1 MLCGKSCARTKR
13 FWWLCA
19 PHYLVFTLYKLQL
32 TETSNTCQSGKR
44 TTECQC
50 NAGPAKAAV
59 VSESAQERAVFQA
72 RSVPAVMAV
81 VNKKL
86 SEAVAA
92 GEGAKHNIE
101 VEETEGQSDDDSDD
115 TMTAGFWKT
124 HIFKKR
130 KRGNMDRDLRV
141 KAVARAPN
149 QPGCDT
155 ADELSDY
162 SPSPPPV
169 LKRGDQCVCSSAR
182 QILPALVLRVASARL
197 AHNHAL
203 SKHTFNQYPHN
214 RTALE
219 PEMVT
224 TVNELR
230 NAGAKQERILK
241 NIFDNSKCNPSNK
254 DVYNLVRKQKK
265 QKDTATTGAKRLKQ
279 WMIEVSEEP
288 GNVGRNFVDSV
299 KNTV

>member
-1 MLCGKSCARTKR
+1 
-13 FWWLCA
+13 
-19 PHYLVFTLYKLQL
+19 
-32 TETSNTCQSGKR
+32 
-44 TTECQC
+44 
-50 NAGPAKAAV
+50 
-59 VSESAQERAVFQA
+59 
-72 RSVPAVMAV
+72 MAEE
-81 VNKKL
+81 NKKL

-92 GEGAKHNIE
+92 SEGAKHNIE
-101 VEETEGQSDDDSDD
+101 VEETEEQSDDDSDD
-115 TMTAGFWKT
+115 TMTAGFRKT

-130 KRGNMDRDLRV
+130 VSSSEGNTGRNLRV

-155 ADELSDY
+155 ADEFSDY

-169 LKRGDQCVCSSAR
+169 LKRGGMGRLCGRDR
-182 QILPALVLRVASARL
+182 QQHEQPLQAGPFRRAGPPSVASARL

-230 NAGAKQERILK
+230 NAGAKKERILK
-241 NIFDNSKCNPSNK
+241 YIFDNSKCNPSNK
-254 DVYNLVRKQKK
+254 DVHNLVRKQKK
-265 QKDTATTGAKRLKQ
+265 QKDTAITSAKRLKQ

>member
-1 MLCGKSCARTKR
+1 
-13 FWWLCA
+13 
-19 PHYLVFTLYKLQL
+19 
-32 TETSNTCQSGKR
+32 
-44 TTECQC
+44 
-50 NAGPAKAAV
+50 
-59 VSESAQERAVFQA
+59 
-72 RSVPAVMAV
+72 MAV

-130 KRGNMDRDLRV
+130 VSSKRGNMDRDLRV

-169 LKRGDQCVCSSAR
+169 LKRGGMGRLCGRDR
-182 QILPALVLRVASARL
+182 QQHEQPPQAGPFRRAGPPSYTHAALFI
-197 AHNHAL
+197 HYAL
-203 SKHTFNQYPHN
+203 
-214 RTALE
+214 L
-219 PEMVT
+219 M
-224 TVNELR
+224 
-230 NAGAKQERILK
+230 
-241 NIFDNSKCNPSNK
+241 
-254 DVYNLVRKQKK
+254 
-265 QKDTATTGAKRLKQ
+265 
-279 WMIEVSEEP
+279 P
-288 GNVGRNFVDSV
+288 GFIHGI
-299 KNTV
+299 

>member
-1 MLCGKSCARTKR
+1 
-13 FWWLCA
+13 
-19 PHYLVFTLYKLQL
+19 
-32 TETSNTCQSGKR
+32 
-44 TTECQC
+44 
-50 NAGPAKAAV
+50 
-59 VSESAQERAVFQA
+59 
-72 RSVPAVMAV
+72 MAEE
-81 VNKKL
+81 NKKL

-92 GEGAKHNIE
+92 SEGAKHNIE
-101 VEETEGQSDDDSDD
+101 VEETESRVTNDSDD
-115 TMTAGFWKT
+115 TMTAGFRKT

-130 KRGNMDRDLRV
+130 RESPEAGEHGPRPAREGSSEGNTGRNLRV

-155 ADELSDY
+155 ADEFSDY

-230 NAGAKQERILK
+230 NAGAKKERILK
-241 NIFDNSKCNPSNK
+241 YIFDNSKCNPSNK
-254 DVYNLVRKQKK
+254 DVHNLVRKQKK
-265 QKDTATTGAKRLKQ
+265 QKDTAITSAKRLKQ

>member
-32 TETSNTCQSGKR
+32 TETSNTCQSGKQR

-130 KRGNMDRDLRV
+130 R
-141 KAVARAPN
+141 
-149 QPGCDT
+149 
-155 ADELSDY
+155 E
-162 SPSPPPV
+162 SPEAGEHGP
-169 LKRGDQCVCSSAR
+169 RSAR
-182 QILPALVLRVASARL
+182 EGCGEGSQPARL
-197 AHNHAL
+197 
-203 SKHTFNQYPHN
+203 
-214 RTALE
+214 
-219 PEMVT
+219 
-224 TVNELR
+224 
-230 NAGAKQERILK
+230 
-241 NIFDNSKCNPSNK
+241 
-254 DVYNLVRKQKK
+254 
-265 QKDTATTGAKRLKQ
+265 
-279 WMIEVSEEP
+279 
-288 GNVGRNFVDSV
+288 
-299 KNTV
+299 